1 MGGIL
6 KFFNGILLIALAL
19 CGAVVL
25 IDKAYEK
32 YGRNYID

>member
-1 MGGIL
+1 MAGVL
-6 KFFNGILLIALAL
+6 KFINGIVVIALIF